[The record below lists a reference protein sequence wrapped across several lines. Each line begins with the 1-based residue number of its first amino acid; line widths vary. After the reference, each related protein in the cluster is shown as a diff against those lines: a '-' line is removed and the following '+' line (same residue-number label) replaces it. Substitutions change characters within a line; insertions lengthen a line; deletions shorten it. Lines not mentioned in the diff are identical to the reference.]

1 MVTMTPTARK
11 AIPAMVM
18 QLRVKLFGAGRLC
31 ANTSWQPSQDRTVA
45 SKSLLHWG
53 HCFFIVYQP
62 SSDCMM
68 SF

>member
-1 MVTMTPTARK
+1 MTPAARK
-11 AIPAMVM
+11 AIPAMVT
-18 QLRVKLFGAGRLC
+18 QLRVKLLEAGRVGTNASL
-31 ANTSWQPSQDRTVA
+31 QPSQDRALA

-53 HCFFIVYQP
+53 HCFFIVYQL